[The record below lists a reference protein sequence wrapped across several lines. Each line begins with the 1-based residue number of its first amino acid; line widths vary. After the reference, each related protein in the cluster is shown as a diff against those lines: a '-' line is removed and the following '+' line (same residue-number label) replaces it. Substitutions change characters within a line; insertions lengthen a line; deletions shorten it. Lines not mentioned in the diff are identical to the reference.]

1 MSMILSLWARNEIWC
16 EAGAGGAVQR
26 GLAVQGFCSC
36 DFHRPGLLQYITI
49 PSPLLLDSQTGIV
62 KHGYLVEWP
71 SLSPSPAACDLR
83 YTLLPNDWIYF
94 LIQTPVSG
102 PQCHLCPKPLTPLH
116 AARCLHKW
124 VSAQLR
130 LPASQCHQAAR
141 GQLQQRSQ
149 GRSSSE
155 WRPYFPTSV
164 GEDGEGEGT
173 RGSGGLK
180 EGEKHHSF
188 GYELQLALWPPSPR
202 LRYQNTEPS
211 ASYCRASGEH
221 GVNIILLGS
230 RIQTAIILY
239 S

>member
-26 GLAVQGFCSC
+26 GLAVQGFYSC
-36 DFHRPGLLQYITI
+36 DFHCPGLLQYITI

-62 KHGYLVEWP
+62 KHGHLVEWP

-155 WRPYFPTSV
+155 WRPYSHQRGRRRRRGGDSGIRRVKGGRETPLLWIWTS
-164 GEDGEGEGT
+164 T
-173 RGSGGLK
+173 CPLTSLSPAQIS
-180 EGEKHHSF
+180 KHRTICLL
-188 GYELQLALWPPSPR
+188 LQ
-202 LRYQNTEPS
+202 
-211 ASYCRASGEH
+211 G
-221 GVNIILLGS
+221 
-230 RIQTAIILY
+230 
-239 S
+239 